1 LILDW
6 KVLGE
11 SQEALQTAKLKSDFS
26 SFLRENLEASESKI
40 KVELEALSNK
50 FHQGKVRSERQ
61 EQLEIKIQDLETK
74 LLEWTNSSNESK
86 NRLEEVQKRLHGLTL
101 TITLTLTLTLTLALI
116 GGPNETAWL

>member
-40 KVELEALSNK
+40 KIELEALSNK

-101 TITLTLTLTLTLALI
+101 TITLTITLTLTLTLI